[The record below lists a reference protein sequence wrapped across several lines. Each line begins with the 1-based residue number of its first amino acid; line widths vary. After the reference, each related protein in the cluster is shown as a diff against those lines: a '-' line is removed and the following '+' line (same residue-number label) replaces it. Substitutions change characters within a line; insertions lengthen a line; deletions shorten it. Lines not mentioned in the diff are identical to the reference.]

1 MSRGGPARAAA
12 PENGRVARATS
23 IRSVAMQGLLAAALA
38 LALAGCSFHAPD
50 ASSPGGADDDAAASM
65 TDAAVDA
72 PPAARC
78 TTYGTS
84 YNGHKYRMVES
95 GMPWAQARA
104 NCEADGGYLLKIET
118 QPEDFQV
125 ETAFVAGP
133 QEVWTG
139 LRDVDQSGV
148 YVWTDGT
155 LPSFTHWSGSA
166 PGAGSP
172 DCVAKNTYVTDGH
185 WYTRDCT
192 DSRDFICECN
202 P

>member
-1 MSRGGPARAAA
+1 MSRGRRPAAHGGAETGRAARAIW
-12 PENGRVARATS
+12 
-23 IRSVAMQGLLAAALA
+23 IRSAAMQGLLATALA
-38 LALAGCSFHAPD
+38 LALAGCSFHAPE
-50 ASSPGGADDDAAASM
+50 ASSPNGGDPDAATTA
-65 TDAAVDA
+65 DAAVDA

-78 TTYGTS
+78 TTYGS
-84 YNGHKYRMVES
+84 PYNGHKYRMVET

-118 QPEDFQV
+118 QPEDYQI
-125 ETAFVAGP
+125 ETAFLAGP

-155 LPSFTHWSGSA
+155 APSFTHWNGSA

-172 DCVAKNTYVTDGH
+172 DCVAKNTYVTDGR
-185 WYTRDCT
+185 WYTHDCT